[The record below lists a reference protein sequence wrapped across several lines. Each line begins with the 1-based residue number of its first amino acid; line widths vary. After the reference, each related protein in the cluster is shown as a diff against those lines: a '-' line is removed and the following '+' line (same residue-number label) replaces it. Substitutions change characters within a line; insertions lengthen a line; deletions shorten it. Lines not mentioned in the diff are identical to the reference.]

1 MKIMTW
7 QNQKMKSPTESKS
20 QNKGKAQKN
29 QGDNNPEKSKKR
41 T

>member
-1 MKIMTW
+1 
-7 QNQKMKSPTESKS
+7 MKSSTESKS

-29 QGDNNPEKSKKR
+29 QGDGNAKKVKKR